1 MLTVQV
7 IDINR
12 IHFAISEL
20 SDIDKNKTVKKGLG
34 QASKYL
40 VNKGKSNLKNI
51 KSGNLYNSLISKVKR
66 KRLGALAGFGS
77 LGKHAHLIDSGT
89 DKRYTARGFYRGQIA
104 GNNFWTNTVNT
115 NYNQSLELL
124 YDSIEN
130 AVNKITERNGK

>member
-20 SDIDKNKTVKKGLG
+20 SDINKNKTVKKGLG
-34 QASKYL
+34 RASKYL

-89 DKRYTARGFYRGQIA
+89 EKRYTSKGFYRGEVT
-104 GNNFWTNTVNT
+104 GNNF
-115 NYNQSLELL
+115 
-124 YDSIEN
+124 
-130 AVNKITERNGK
+130 